1 MTNIRS
7 TCTFALIALLT
18 ATTASA
24 QAPAAQ
30 SPSAAPAAA
39 PAMTTFEVASVKPS
53 DPNPAPNNPL
63 TQIALMLPQPGGRF
77 TATNTPLRMLIM
89 VGYELQQEAQLA
101 GGPPELLAAK
111 FDITAK
117 APVAIIAMK
126 ELPHMLRTLLADRFK
141 LKTHTESRELPI
153 YDLVLARSDG
163 RLGPDMRPSKSD
175 CSNKSDEI
183 ASQQSAALLKGDF
196 ASVTGKPG
204 PCAATTDTSG
214 GPLNLMMRGDGQ
226 DMKQLVDIQ
235 QLFTG
240 RTVRDKTGLTGRY
253 DFDMKMDIQMVL
265 AMAKRMGANIP
276 AAAANIP
283 QADGSSLM
291 TALNEQL
298 GLKLEST
305 RGPVNVVIIDSVEA
319 AVAD

>member
-1 MTNIRS
+1 MVVTRLFSVGLVSAGVVIGVATNL
-7 TCTFALIALLT
+7 A
-18 ATTASA
+18 A
-24 QAPAAQ
+24 QAPAA
-30 SPSAAPAAA
+30 PATSAAV
-39 PAMTTFEVASVKPS
+39 FEVASVKPS
-53 DPNPAPNNPL
+53 DPNPDPSNPL

-89 VGYELQQEAQLA
+89 VAHELQQEAQLA

-111 FDITAK
+111 YDITAK

-126 ELPHMLRTLLADRFK
+126 ELPHLLRTLLADRFK
-141 LKTHTESRELPI
+141 LKTHTETRELPV

-175 CSNKSDEI
+175 CSNKSDEV
-183 ASQQSAALLKGDF
+183 ASQQSAALVKGDF
-196 ASVTGKPG
+196 ASLTGKPG
-204 PCAATTDTSG
+204 PCAITTDTSG

-226 DMKQLVDIQ
+226 EMKQIVE
-235 QLFTG
+235 QLSALTG

-253 DFDMKMDIQMVL
+253 DFDMKMDLQMVL
-265 AMAKRMGANIP
+265 ALAKRMGANIP

-283 QADGSSLM
+283 QADGSSLT

-298 GLKLEST
+298 GLKLESV
-305 RGPVNVVIIDSVEA
+305 RAPIAVVVIDSVEA
-319 AVAD
+319 PTPD